1 MNSVKPIMLC
11 MLAMVGLAGCSM
23 QAAIQKR
30 YDAQQDDCRTDAEI
44 STMPLAAAAP
54 DQRSTE
60 LVNQYTNCMNKAG
73 WRVANPLKPK
83 GSAVTPP
90 PPLDAAKPVAGA
102 ALPPSATPIAPMN
115 TPAPLTST
123 PQPMPVAAPAQ
134 PPAIPAASAPS
145 ASPVNPNGANNIYY
159 PNAEPTPGRQF

>member
-1 MNSVKPIMLC
+1 MNIVKPIMLC

-54 DQRSTE
+54 DQRGAE

-73 WRVANPLKPK
+73 WKVANPLKPK
-83 GSAVTPP
+83 GAPVTPL
-90 PPLDAAKPVAGA
+90 PPLDAAKPVAGT
-102 ALPPSATPIAPMN
+102 ALPPSATPIAPAN
-115 TPAPLTST
+115 AAALPPTAQPAPVA
-123 PQPMPVAAPAQ
+123 MPAPAQ
-134 PPAIPAASAPS
+134 PTTLPAINAPQGL
-145 ASPVNPNGANNIYY
+145 PVNPNGSNIYY